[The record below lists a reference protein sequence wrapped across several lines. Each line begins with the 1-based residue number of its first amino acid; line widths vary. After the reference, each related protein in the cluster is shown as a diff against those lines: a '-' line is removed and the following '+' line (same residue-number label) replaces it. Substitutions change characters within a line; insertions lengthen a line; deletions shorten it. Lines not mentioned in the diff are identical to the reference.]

1 MKIDLRKNLKALK
14 SDGASTIITDNL
26 EVTFQNQEDQNNFQA
41 MVLELGIESDPQ
53 MQLYLLESMCYA
65 GVSYEVS

>member
-1 MKIDLRKNLKALK
+1 MEPTKIKANAIK
-14 SDGASTIITDNL
+14 SDGVNTIFTDNL
-26 EVTFQNQEDQNNFQA
+26 EVIFQNQEDKNNFQA

-65 GVSYEVS
+65 GVSYDIA